1 MTKSDLYTAVGLI
14 MIILI
19 SVNLFISNENP
30 KLNIKYMLRGY
41 CYAGSQL
48 NPGDLGGFWKS
59 NNMPVNFPSFYIPKT
74 KSIEL
79 IAYPEVKG
87 DFESI
92 EGKYEGLTLVLA
104 NPTDK
109 DVKMSATDSRLSI
122 VMQAKIEG
130 EEWRNIEYSPRS
142 WCGNSYHIVTLPAN
156 KAWVFI
162 APIYT
167 GTIKTKLRFVL
178 GEITSNEF
186 TGSINKEQFTIKHND
201 IHQHT
206 IERIKALQGHIPTS
220 ILGPLR

>member
-1 MTKSDLYTAVGLI
+1 
-14 MIILI
+14 
-19 SVNLFISNENP
+19 
-30 KLNIKYMLRGY
+30 MLRGY

-48 NPGDLGGFWKS
+48 NPGDLDGFGKS
-59 NNMPVNFPSFYIPKT
+59 NNIPVNFPSFYIPKT

-79 IAYPEVKG
+79 IAFPEVKG

-92 EGKYEGLTLVLA
+92 EGNYEGLTLVFA

-109 DVKMSATDSRLSI
+109 DFKMSASDSRLSI

-130 EEWRNIEYSPRS
+130 EDWRNIEYLPGS

-167 GTIKTKLRFVL
+167 GMIKAKLRFVL
-178 GEITSNEF
+178 GKITSNEF
-186 TGSINKEQFTIKHND
+186 MGSINKEQFTIK
-201 IHQHT
+201 
-206 IERIKALQGHIPTS
+206 QGHIPTS
-220 ILGPLR
+220 IMDPYDE